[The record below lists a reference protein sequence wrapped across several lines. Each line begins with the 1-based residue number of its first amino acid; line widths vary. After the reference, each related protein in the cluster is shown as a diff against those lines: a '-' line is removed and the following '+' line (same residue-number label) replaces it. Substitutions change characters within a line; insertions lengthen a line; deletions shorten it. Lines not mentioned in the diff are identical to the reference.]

1 MTRSILK
8 GRLSSRV
15 GRSCSRLRAEPRP
28 RSLGS
33 GCALACIEASVTI
46 GDADTWTFVVTI
58 RESAEGFKGY
68 EGRHVCA
75 RGAKRACGSSFQG
88 TGRSAFFGQSGDF
101 GFGPHAGRE
110 EKKSEDLTDKL
121 SLWAAPLVGGARCVS
136 CISSWRCAAQR
147 HLSVPK
153 IHPPCTYRSH
163 LSRMSPCARGDAVG
177 VASSVPCDTR
187 RVAAGPAVG
196 ESDPVD
202 TSRSQAG
209 LASGDERTAARTAP
223 SLHDQA
229 GGGGTQSSDFQ
240 RQIGCSVSRSGG
252 MGSAFAP
259 STFCASHIGCDT

>member
-88 TGRSAFFGQSGDF
+88 TGRWAFFGQSGGF

-121 SLWAAPLVGGARCVS
+121 SLWAAPLVGGAQCDYCRV
-136 CISSWRCAAQR
+136 ISRQNRNINNSDAALMR
-147 HLSVPK
+147 PNSKL
-153 IHPPCTYRSH
+153 I
-163 LSRMSPCARGDAVG
+163 SRVVMTEMCL
-177 VASSVPCDTR
+177 
-187 RVAAGPAVG
+187 
-196 ESDPVD
+196 E
-202 TSRSQAG
+202 
-209 LASGDERTAARTAP
+209 
-223 SLHDQA
+223 
-229 GGGGTQSSDFQ
+229 
-240 RQIGCSVSRSGG
+240 
-252 MGSAFAP
+252 
-259 STFCASHIGCDT
+259 